1 MEYQNELKRLQE
13 GSNYWSPK
21 PGQFKI
27 TSLTEIEEAEP
38 FIKEVE
44 TAMGIE
50 QQSSEQRKITI
61 QIEGQEGTKT
71 WTFGKGKTPASTY
84 GQLVAIAAKTGTLKD
99 VGFTVI
105 VKSDGTK
112 NDYTIVASL

>member
-1 MEYQNELKRLQE
+1 MEYQNELKRLEE
-13 GSNYWSPK
+13 GGTFWKPK

-38 FIKEVE
+38 FTKEVE
-44 TAMGIE
+44 TVQGISTE
-50 QQSSEQRKITI
+50 TSEQRKITMK
-61 QIEGQEGTKT
+61 IEGEEGTKT

-99 VGFTVI
+99 VEFTVI

-112 NDYTIVASL
+112 NDYTII